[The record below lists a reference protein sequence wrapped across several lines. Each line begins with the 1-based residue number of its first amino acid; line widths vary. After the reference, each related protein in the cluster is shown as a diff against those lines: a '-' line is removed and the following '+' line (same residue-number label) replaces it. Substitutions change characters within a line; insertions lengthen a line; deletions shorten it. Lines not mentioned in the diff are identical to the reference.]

1 MKGCCAAQ
9 QNFRSAFEVT
19 VLYICWQKFNFRI
32 LNPSFLKLGLVFVT
46 VQSLKLQENT
56 DLHTGRP
63 QLVSRYE
70 YWISERKGSFQNICK
85 NWSFHRFFFLIKK
98 KLHKKI
104 FHWNLL
110 HYQSHVWVQHTYPGR
125 HLTLCHSRLKLKLG
139 TMSPVVIWHLH
150 ACTDKWCVSVFVC
163 VCVSMNSTPQ
173 TKMDA
178 RTCLRWW
185 SCKLT
190 ITAVLH
196 TRTHTL
202 LFVCLFFV
210 IKQGRW
216 MQRFFHS
223 SLPFI
228 HINKYVTNSS
238 TLLTINSLLNN
249 Y

>member
-1 MKGCCAAQ
+1 MNIG
-9 QNFRSAFEVT
+9 
-19 VLYICWQKFNFRI
+19 
-32 LNPSFLKLGLVFVT
+32 FLKEREAFRTSV
-46 VQSLKLQENT
+46 KIE
-56 DLHTGRP
+56 
-63 QLVSRYE
+63 VS
-70 YWISERKGSFQNICK
+70 IG
-85 NWSFHRFFFLIKK
+85 FFFLIKKK

-110 HYQSHVWVQHTYPGR
+110 HYQSHVWVQHTYPGM

-173 TKMDA
+173 TKMDV

>member
-85 NWSFHRFFFLIKK
+85 NWSFHRVFFLIKK

-110 HYQSHVWVQHTYPGR
+110 HYQSHVSAAYV
-125 HLTLCHSRLKLKLG
+125 SRDAPNTVSQQIKTQTRNNVPSG
-139 TMSPVVIWHLH
+139 YMTPTCMHRQVV
-150 ACTDKWCVSVFVC
+150 CECVC
-163 VCVSMNSTPQ
+163 VCVREHEQYT
-173 TKMDA
+173 TD
-178 RTCLRWW
+178 
-185 SCKLT
+185 
-190 ITAVLH
+190 
-196 TRTHTL
+196 
-202 LFVCLFFV
+202 
-210 IKQGRW
+210 
-216 MQRFFHS
+216 
-223 SLPFI
+223 
-228 HINKYVTNSS
+228 
-238 TLLTINSLLNN
+238 
-249 Y
+249 